1 MSISGLV
8 FTIDGH
14 MVVSPLTGV
23 TGGTTPTSIPSPR
36 SWQVGNPSYFYD
48 ASRAI
53 TLDRTGSFISIYDL
67 NGVKICQAII
77 LDPNEIISSIQFLKF
92 LPIRFFN
99 QFTWIDLDPNNGQVR
114 LEDNFKFCTDIPSWI
129 PLSAESRS
137 RWLPVMSKDMDFS
150 VGQRID
156 IKGGIASVDGIT
168 IPIVYAQGFQGNNG
182 LQRFFREDAE
192 VYIIEETNPLAPANE
207 YPLTAYD
214 YIDPQDSLIKI
225 LDQTAN
231 PFYVG
236 DIPVPMNSRPNYPWV
251 SATTTDLTLDLQEPT
266 FIDAEATIIDTLISS
281 VVDPGGNGDLNT
293 YSLARGIDST
303 RQAYHFRYCVLYNGM
318 PFAIGQTVKLWEVD
332 NFNSPLLQN
341 WNLSYVGLLE
351 NIKFDNGLAAF
362 SLEISSNLWTQQVNS
377 TNDKDSSKIIRLNK
391 PTNSDKRFFS
401 RFLITQINP
410 EDKFRWVKIGKIC
423 VPIRKIIN
431 FDYREVI
438 VLGDSDAELEY
449 KRDYGVFDLDQKL
462 QKNISEGTEDFGYQ
476 IGFIDQFG
484 VFKEV
489 NSFSV
494 LQDGSVSPPITIYV
508 GNTFNLDQDNPAE
521 NFVPRNTTWGIHTIE
536 LAANEEEH
544 DVIYEIRSTSRRRSS
559 QLTKA
564 QKYFNEEE
572 VSLVHL
578 FEPFCLGLDEG
589 DVAAPYQRFYYTV
602 KEGNEDR
609 PTAIANAYSEVN
621 VIDVIL
627 QVLTSTGTGDF
638 TVIPYS
644 AGPPIVRGNYE
655 AVPGI
660 NGAFDICPSDFALG
674 IPNEYIDFDSF
685 YEILRNRGER
695 NLRAKSLYY
704 ESGVSTLKFLE
715 EQILKPFFLSLATS
729 STGIII
735 LIDVADVVIG
745 PGVKSINE
753 DDFVRPSGSAT
764 SVGLSYDAED
774 LSDSFSFSWKEP
786 WLPEWIDPRIRNTEK
801 ILGNS
806 ARNATLLFAGRGY
819 TIPARTAI
827 FKNIQS
833 SPIVYD
839 LKFAPLEP
847 NKVVDSAQNYLLRF
861 NRIVPRATFELFWDY
876 DAPDIGDKVSFNLPA
891 IPNKEGISSNLPRII
906 IGKIID
912 IRINRRTKVAN
923 YTALLTDSTIATTD
937 TLWSLTA
944 EILSVDTGLDTI
956 TVSTNLFSNGASAII
971 NDGINQFQNDWDQF
985 GSGDR
990 IIIWDENWRYI
1001 TDTDILVNNNGVI
1014 EISDPASAG
1023 WVGYRITLET
1033 RANYAGVYE
1042 GFLAWLNTGQKL
1054 L

>member
-1 MSISGLV
+1 MTSGLV

-14 MVVSPLTGV
+14 MVISPLTGV
-23 TGGTTPTSIPSPR
+23 SGGTTPTSIPSPR

-53 TLDRTGSFISIYDL
+53 TLDRTGSFISVYDL
-67 NGVKICQAII
+67 TGVKICQAII
-77 LDPNEIISSIQFLKF
+77 LDPNEIITSLQFLKF

-99 QFTWIDLDPNNGQVR
+99 QFTWIDLDPSNALVR

-168 IPIVYAQGFQGNNG
+168 IPLVYAQNFQGNNG

-192 VYIIEETNPLAPANE
+192 VYIIENTFPLAPSNE

-214 YIDPQDSLIKI
+214 YIEPQDSQIKI
-225 LDQTAN
+225 LDQTAV
-231 PFYVG
+231 PFYTG
-236 DIPVPMNSRPNYPWV
+236 NIPVPMDSRPNYPW
-251 SATTTDLTLDLQEPT
+251 TTNDLNDLTLDLQEPI
-266 FIDAEATIIDTLISS
+266 FIDAEAVIIDTLVSS
-281 VVDPGGNGDLNT
+281 VVDPAGNGDVNT
-293 YSLARGIDST
+293 YELARGIDST
-303 RQAYHFRYCVLYNGM
+303 RQAYHYRYSVLYDGM

-332 NFNSPLLQN
+332 SFNSPLLQN

-351 NIKFDNGLAAF
+351 NIKFDGGLAAF
-362 SLEISSNLWTQQVNS
+362 SLEISSNLWTQRVNS

-391 PTNSDKRFFS
+391 PTSISRRFFS
-401 RFLITQINP
+401 RFFVTQINP
-410 EDKFRWVKIGKIC
+410 ADNFRWIKIGKIC
-423 VPIRKIIN
+423 VPMRKAIN

-438 VLGDSDAELEY
+438 VMDDADLALTY
-449 KRDYGVFDLDQKL
+449 NRDYGVFGLQEKL

-484 VFKEV
+484 IFKEV
-489 NSFSV
+489 NSFFV
-494 LQDGSVSPPITIYV
+494 LQDGSVSPPIPIYV
-508 GNTFNLDQDNPAE
+508 NNTFNLLNDDSADTY
-521 NFVPRNTTWGIHTIE
+521 VPRNTTWGIHTLE

-544 DVIYEIRSTSRRRSS
+544 NYLYNLRTTNAGDFSD
-559 QLTKA
+559 LTNA
-564 QKYFNEEE
+564 QKYFNEQE
-572 VSLVHL
+572 VELIHL
-578 FEPFCLGLDEG
+578 FEPFCLGLAEG
-589 DVAAPYQRFYYTV
+589 DVATPYRRFYYTV

-609 PTAIANAYSEVN
+609 PTALANAYSEVN

-638 TVIPYS
+638 IVTPYS

-655 AVPGI
+655 ASPGI
-660 NGAFDICPSDFALG
+660 NGAFDICPSEFALG
-674 IPNEYIDFDSF
+674 IPNDYIDFDSF

-704 ESGVSTLKFLE
+704 ESGQSTLKFLE

-729 STGIII
+729 STGAIV

-745 PGVKSINE
+745 PGVQSINE
-753 DDFVRPSGSAT
+753 DDFVRPSGSAP

-774 LSDSFSFSWKEP
+774 LSDSFSFSWREP
-786 WLPEWIDPRIRNTEK
+786 WRARWIDPLMRNTEK

-806 ARNATLLFAGRGY
+806 ARNATLLFGGREY

-839 LKFAPLEP
+839 LKSAPLEP
-847 NKVVDSAQNYLLRF
+847 SKLVDSALSYLSRF

-876 DAPDIGDKVSFNLPA
+876 DAPDIGDKVSFNLPP
-891 IPNKEGISSNLPRII
+891 IPDKQGISSNLPRII

-912 IRINRRTKVAN
+912 IRVNRRTKVAN

-956 TVSTNLFSNGASAII
+956 TVSTSLFSNGASAII
-971 NDGINQFQNDWDQF
+971 NDGVNQFQNDWDQF

-1001 TDTDILVNNNGVI
+1001 TNIDILANNNGVI
-1014 EISDPASAG
+1014 ELAGAVSAG